1 MHTCSLGFSSLL
13 PQTWSSP
20 HSSVRHTHIKHLLV
34 AFSLSTETI
43 RSTLSRKGGL
53 RHAAPP
59 HAQCLGSHPLSVNQR
74 GCSQIIHTRLQSSS
88 STSSLPPLSVTPP
101 GDLPVTPPINNR
113 PSLSNME
120 GSIDCLGMQWHLE
133 GEYGSHSIK
142 SSV

>member
-1 MHTCSLGFSSLL
+1 MPSALAATLSQLIREAAVRSSTL
-13 PQTWSSP
+13 
-20 HSSVRHTHIKHLLV
+20 
-34 AFSLSTETI
+34 AFSPPQALALS
-43 RSTLSRKGGL
+43 
-53 RHAAPP
+53 
-59 HAQCLGSHPLSVNQR
+59 
-74 GCSQIIHTRLQSSS
+74 
-88 STSSLPPLSVTPP
+88 PPLSVTPP